1 MNEID
6 ELVALADKIAAA
18 KERGERITRNF
29 WGVVAIFGFFVISW
43 IFFIPK
49 SNPGLNNYP
58 FYFIGAFGLVTIL
71 VLVTSDLLF
80 FNKVFAW
87 QEDLDRKISARTAQI
102 LGLDPKNVSLRKI
115 DISSQFVLLVTCEH
129 TPVTSEKIPGKI
141 LDETKS
147 IQLSFRLNV
156 ETFHEVFAL
165 LESHRSHLTH
175 F

>member
-71 VLVTSDLLF
+71 VLVTKNFRPYRSDIGTRSQKCF
-80 FNKVFAW
+80 VA
-87 QEDLDRKISARTAQI
+87 
-102 LGLDPKNVSLRKI
+102 KNRYFQPI
-115 DISSQFVLLVTCEH
+115 CFI
-129 TPVTSEKIPGKI
+129 
-141 LDETKS
+141 
-147 IQLSFRLNV
+147 
-156 ETFHEVFAL
+156 
-165 LESHRSHLTH
+165 SHLRTYAGH
-175 F
+175 E